1 MTAFDNDR
9 GVGGAVSFCRSL
21 GKIAPIDYGVRY
33 TRCGQ
38 LINRIYHNSDYLA
51 SDAKTEQ

>member
-9 GVGGAVSFCRSL
+9 GVGGAVSFCRLL
-21 GKIAPIDYGVRY
+21 GKIAPIDYRVRY

-38 LINRIYHNSDYLA
+38 LIKYKSNISQIQ
-51 SDAKTEQ
+51 TT